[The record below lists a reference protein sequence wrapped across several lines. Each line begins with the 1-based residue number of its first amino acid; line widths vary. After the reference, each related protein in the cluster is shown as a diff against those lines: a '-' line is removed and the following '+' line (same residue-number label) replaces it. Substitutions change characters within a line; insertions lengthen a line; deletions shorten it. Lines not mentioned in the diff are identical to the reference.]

1 MMSGHI
7 LASLLKKKKF
17 CAIQLFWHVHISCNS
32 SINLR
37 LPFLHV
43 SKSHTS
49 RYGMEEQL
57 FSFSFKTFIDL
68 HNSTLIKAIT
78 RKIIPYI
85 LELFIEHVQTLT
97 SRDSIKK
104 EKSQVIL
111 VNMFYF
117 PSHLHFQSTK

>member
-1 MMSGHI
+1 MYLYLVIDRLINVYPSCMDQNLI
-7 LASLLKKKKF
+7 LPDMEWRSSFA
-17 CAIQLFWHVHISCNS
+17 LF
-32 SINLR
+32 L
-37 LPFLHV
+37 
-43 SKSHTS
+43 SKHS
-49 RYGMEEQL
+49 Q
-57 FSFSFKTFIDL
+57 DL

-78 RKIIPYI
+78 RKIIPNI

>member
-1 MMSGHI
+1 MYQNLNTYFPIWNGG
-7 LASLLKKKKF
+7 AALLFFFQNIHKIYTT
-17 CAIQLFWHVHISCNS
+17 AI
-32 SINLR
+32 
-37 LPFLHV
+37 
-43 SKSHTS
+43 
-49 RYGMEEQL
+49 
-57 FSFSFKTFIDL
+57 
-68 HNSTLIKAIT
+68 IKAIT
-78 RKIIPYI
+78 RKIIPNI